1 MSPIAST
8 TAMEIKTNRWF
19 NAWTTP
25 ISEILEGKPN
35 KVESTIEEG
44 ICLKVIPDV
53 HSSFY
58 GPYLNGVIA
67 KNGQERVFLICL
79 ESNSD
84 YSYATGIALK
94 GEYIKPCKKDRT
106 GKLFTK
112 SFDDLLDVNARNR
125 LKAIAAGSVD
135 EVVTTAGADSKE
147 DLVDEVAAAS
157 PTPTTGTPPAPTT
170 GTPPT
175 PTTGI
180 PPAPTTGT
188 PPAPTTGE
196 ETEAKNEVL
205 DLEVGDQEDNLDLL
219 ENLMATATQKCHD
232 LGLPMFIGICLPP
245 KKYKK

>member
-1 MSPIAST
+1 MSPIATT
-8 TAMEIKTNRWF
+8 TAMETKTNRWF

-25 ISEILEGKPN
+25 IADILDGSKKN
-35 KVESTIEEG
+35 VESTIEEG
-44 ICLKVIPDV
+44 ICLRVIPDV
-53 HSSFY
+53 HGSFY
-58 GPYLNGVIA
+58 GPYLNGVIT
-67 KNGQERVFLICL
+67 KDGQERVFLICL
-79 ESNSD
+79 ESSSD

-94 GEYIKPCKKDRT
+94 GEYINPCKKDRT

-170 GTPPT
+170 GTPP
-175 PTTGI
+175 
-180 PPAPTTGT
+180 
-188 PPAPTTGE
+188 APTTGE

-205 DLEVGDQEDNLDLL
+205 DLEVSDQEDNLNLL

>member
-1 MSPIAST
+1 MITGEIFLMSPIAST

-35 KVESTIEEG
+35 NVESTIEEG
-44 ICLKVIPDV
+44 ICLRVIPDV
-53 HSSFY
+53 HGSFY
-58 GPYLNGVIA
+58 GPYLNGVIT
-67 KNGQERVFLICL
+67 KDGQERVFLICL
-79 ESNSD
+79 ESSSD

-125 LKAIAAGSVD
+125 LKAIAAGSGD

-147 DLVDEVAAAS
+147 DLVDEVAAA
-157 PTPTTGTPPAPTT
+157 
-170 GTPPT
+170 
-175 PTTGI
+175 

-188 PPAPTTGE
+188 PPAPATGE

-205 DLEVGDQEDNLDLL
+205 DLEVSDQEDNLNLL

>member
-1 MSPIAST
+1 MSPIVTT
-8 TAMEIKTNRWF
+8 TAMETKTSRWF

-25 ISEILEGKPN
+25 ISEILEGKTE

-44 ICLKVIPDV
+44 VCLKVIPEV

-67 KNGQERVFLICL
+67 KDGEERVFLICL
-79 ESNSD
+79 ESSSD
-84 YSYATGIALK
+84 YSYATGLALK
-94 GEYIKPCKKDRT
+94 GEYIKPCKKDGT

-112 SFDDLLDVNARNR
+112 SFDDLLDENARNR
-125 LKAIAAGSVD
+125 LEAIAAGSGN
-135 EVVTTAGADSKE
+135 ETAPIGADSKE
-147 DLVDEVAAAS
+147 SIVDEVAAAS
-157 PTPTTGTPPAPTT
+157 PAPTTGTPPAPTT
-170 GTPPT
+170 GTPPA
-175 PTTGI
+175 
-180 PPAPTTGT
+180 PA
-188 PPAPTTGE
+188 TGE

-205 DLEVGDQEDNLDLL
+205 DLEVSDQEDNLNLL